1 MGFDV
6 CFPGCGAL
14 VFERYYRELLNFLAR
29 KVGDRDLAADLT
41 QESYARVY
49 AAKSGEVR
57 EPRALLYTTA
67 RHLVTDHY
75 RRAVVRGQLPSD
87 DPAMDDP
94 DAAMGPESLEPDTR
108 LAGRQRLA
116 AIERAV
122 AGLPPRPREAFVL
135 YKLDGLSRGEVAE
148 RMGVSVKTVETHLQI
163 AMDACLRHLQALD
176 GKVDSGMR
184 PARASTRKREN
195 HEP

>member
-6 CFPGCGAL
+6 CYLGCGAL

-49 AAKSGEVR
+49 AAKGTPVH

-87 DPAMDDP
+87 DAAVGDP
-94 DAAMGPESLEPDTR
+94 DAAMGPESLEPDAR

-135 YKLDGLSRGEVAE
+135 YKLDGLSRGEVADK
-148 RMGVSVKTVETHLQI
+148 MGVSVKTVETHLQI
-163 AMDACLRHLQALD
+163 AMDACLRQLQALD
-176 GKVDSGMR
+176 GEAASGMR
-184 PARASTRKREN
+184 PAHASTRKRES
-195 HEP
+195 HER

>member
-1 MGFDV
+1 
-6 CFPGCGAL
+6 

-29 KVGDRDLAADLT
+29 KVGDRELAADLA

-49 AAKSGEVR
+49 AVSGVQSVP

-67 RHLVTDHY
+67 RNLVTDHY
-75 RRAVVRGQLPSD
+75 RRSKVRAEAKQEPSGDDDQAESDADAVL
-87 DPAMDDP
+87 
-94 DAAMGPESLEPDTR
+94 GPQSLEPDAI

-122 AGLPPRPREAFVL
+122 SELPPRPREAFVL

-148 RMGVSVKTVETHLQI
+148 TMGVSVKTVETHLEI
-163 AMDACLRHLQALD
+163 AMQACVRQLQALE
-176 GKVDSGMR
+176 GAR
-184 PARASTRKREN
+184 PAEAMTAESTSQRKAPHRE
-195 HEP
+195 